1 MKLKHLL
8 FVSAL
13 ALFMNSCS
21 GDDVSTQ
28 GVKGTPIK
36 FTANIQAMAL
46 SNGTRVSS
54 NTSGIITNEFP
65 VGTEISVGYSNVNS
79 SVPPI
84 LKRTETGWDYTDL
97 ELYYPLDGASQTIY
111 AIYPTITKSIQSF
124 IYGSYTCPADQSQ
137 IAGYQSADLMAAQTT
152 VSTPS
157 ETPVSLTFK
166 HLGAKI
172 NVNLISASS
181 TYGYTITMKDI
192 LTKTMFSVSPLTLYS
207 NPPSGG
213 ANGDVIFGS
222 YNNYAQTA
230 IIIPQ
235 KISEGKVL
243 FEVTNGSLTF
253 TYTTSSEI
261 TFKAGK
267 EYTFNLT
274 FSQTSITPDDITVGG
289 WTEDSSQ
296 TEAIAGELTR

>member
-36 FTANIQAMAL
+36 FTANIQAMAP
-46 SNGTRVSS
+46 SNGTRVGS
-54 NTSGIITNEFP
+54 NTSGIITDEFP
-65 VGTEISVGYSNVNS
+65 VGSEISVGYVNS

-84 LKRTETGWDYTDL
+84 LKKTEEGWVYDDL
-97 ELYYPLDGASQTIY
+97 ELCYPLDGASQPIY
-111 AIYPTITKSIQSF
+111 AIYPTITKGIQSF
-124 IYGSYTCPADQSQ
+124 IYGNYTCPTDQSQ
-137 IAGYQSADLMAAQTT
+137 IADYQSADIMAATAT

-172 NVNLISASS
+172 NVNLISAAT

-192 LTKTMFSVSPLTLYS
+192 LTKTIFSTSPLSLNS
-207 NPPSGG
+207 NPPGG
-213 ANGDVIFGS
+213 GTKEDVIFGS
-222 YNNYAQTA
+222 YTTNAQTA

-235 KISEGKVL
+235 KISANKVL
-243 FEVTNGSLTF
+243 FEVTKGSLTF

-261 TFKAGK
+261 TFKAGN

-274 FSQTSITPDDITVGG
+274 FSQTSITPGDITVGG
-289 WTEDSSQ
+289 WTADPAQS
-296 TEAIAGELTR
+296 EAIAGDLIQ